1 MTPIDKA
8 WVAGRTA
15 PLDGAV
21 RLVTLLQEAGG
32 LQCNCRPETDG
43 MTGDP
48 GRTEPK
54 SRRPCPRKS
63 DWVRMN
69 SMMMMITMM
78 RITMQRVT
86 MMRITMMTMR
96 MMPRRWMNEAKGA

>member
-54 SRRPCPRKS
+54 SRRPCPRENGDAS
-63 DWVRMN
+63 IGSTAQPTAV
-69 SMMMMITMM
+69 
-78 RITMQRVT
+78 Q
-86 MMRITMMTMR
+86 
-96 MMPRRWMNEAKGA
+96 GALLGSRARGGCGRET